1 MKILV
6 LGSNGQIGAYLSE
19 YLANKD
25 YEVTEF
31 DILNDKSED
40 LTIIPNNYLE
50 KCICET
56 DFVYFLA
63 FDVGGSRY
71 LKKYQHTYEF
81 INNNSRL
88 MVNTFDYLSK
98 YKKPF
103 VFASS
108 QMSNMSFSPYGVL
121 KNVGELY
128 TKSLSGLIVKF
139 WNVYGIENDFEK
151 AHVITDFI
159 RKGFKEKEF
168 QMLTDG
174 NEEREFL
181 YAEDCCEALEAIFLN
196 YKNLKSKDELHITS
210 FKSIKILEIA
220 TIIEKL
226 FEKSGYK
233 VFIKQGIDKDPVQR
247 LQKNKPN
254 QFITKL
260 WKPKTSIDD
269 GIEKIFEYMKNHK
282 EEML

>member
-1 MKILV
+1 MRILI
-6 LGSNGQIGAYLSE
+6 LGSAGQIGAYLSE
-19 YLANKD
+19 YLLKKG
-25 YEVTEF
+25 YEVIQF
-31 DILNDKSED
+31 DIVNNKSED

-50 KCICET
+50 ECIIKS
-56 DFVYFLA
+56 DFIYFLA

-71 LKKYQHTYEF
+71 LKKYQHTFEF

-88 MVNTFDYLSK
+88 MTNTFNYLSK

-139 WNVYGIENDFEK
+139 WNVYGIEKDIEK

-159 RKGFKEKEF
+159 RKGFQERNF

-174 NEEREFL
+174 YEEREFL
-181 YAEDCCEALEAIFLN
+181 YAEDCCEALEKIIIN
-196 YKNLKSKDELHITS
+196 YKEFNSNDELHITS
-210 FKSIKILEIA
+210 FKSTSIIKVA
-220 TIIEKL
+220 SIIEKL
-226 FEKSGYK
+226 FTKYGYEVKISKGKEK
-233 VFIKQGIDKDPVQR
+233 DLVQR
-247 LQKNKPN
+247 SHKNKPSK
-254 QFITKL
+254 FITK
-260 WKPKTSIDD
+260 WWEPKTSIED
-269 GIEKIFEYMKNHK
+269 GIEKVFKFMEKLY
-282 EEML
+282 